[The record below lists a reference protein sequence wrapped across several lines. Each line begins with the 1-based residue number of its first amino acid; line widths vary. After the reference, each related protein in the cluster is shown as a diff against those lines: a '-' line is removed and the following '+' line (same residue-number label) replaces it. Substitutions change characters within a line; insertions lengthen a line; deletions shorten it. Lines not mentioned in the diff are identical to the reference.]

1 MPIMAA
7 VAVVLYRSG
16 INIHTMVAAVMLY
29 NSGINIHMMACGCNA
44 LWINIKCNGCR
55 HLCYEEVMV
64 RVCAILIESTA

>member
-1 MPIMAA
+1 MPTMAA

-44 LWINIKCNGCR
+44 LWININAMAADTF
-55 HLCYEEVMV
+55 VMRKLWCV
-64 RVCAILIESTA
+64 FVPF